1 MPEPVSFRGGAG
13 VISALRWPG
22 RTNVGLLLAHATGF
36 CKEVWTPLVDVL
48 REGYDGSVTAW
59 DSRGHG
65 ESEPGELPFDWWDFA
80 ADVHAVIQQS
90 SDAKRFGM
98 GHSMGGAALAMAE
111 ILRPGTFEALV
122 LIEPIVFRPPFGRF
136 ENPMVDGALRR
147 KAVFPSPSAA
157 FSNFASKPAFARWD
171 VEVMDAYV
179 QGALVDEAGDWRLR
193 CRPEHEAD
201 VYRGGSAHGAYERLE
216 EMGRRLGMGLSAG
229 AAEAGVPLT
238 VVQAGS
244 TLTAFFRDSAPT
256 NYAEATTSDTE
267 AFGRFHRAMLERGIH
282 LAPSQ
287 YEGWFLSLAHDETLI
302 DRTIEAA
309 RESFVVA
316 AG

>member
-1 MPEPVSFRGGAG
+1 VPEPVSFRGGAG

-216 EMGRRLGMGLSAG
+216 EIVIPVLLMAG
-229 AAEAGVPLT
+229 EH
-238 VVQAGS
+238 
-244 TLTAFFRDSAPT
+244 
-256 NYAEATTSDTE
+256 SDTHDGPFLE
-267 AFGRFHRAMLERGIH
+267 DLRSRFGNATSVVISDAGH
-282 LAPSQ
+282 
-287 YEGWFLSLAHDETLI
+287 FLPMEQP
-302 DRTIEAA
+302 AA
-309 RESFVVA
+309 VA
-316 AG
+316 QIAVDFFNDVTT